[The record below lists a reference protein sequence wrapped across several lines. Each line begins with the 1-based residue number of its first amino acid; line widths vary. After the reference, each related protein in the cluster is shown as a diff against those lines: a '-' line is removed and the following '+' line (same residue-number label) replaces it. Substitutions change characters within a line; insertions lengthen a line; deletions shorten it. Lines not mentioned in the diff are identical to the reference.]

1 MPSSE
6 SRQFLNCTCCM
17 LSYTKQQAETEKFW
31 IPCWSLEVLMTRSIK
46 SFMCFV
52 LCQNYLDGQCILIV
66 KMWKK
71 TRCWECVFT
80 LKVINGPLPN
90 CIYHQWPQAPHVQW
104 NYWWEIS
111 HIWHYFQNLLKH
123 ICTNSKKNIGCKLE
137 QVSPIQDAMHK
148 RRQHTFLAKPRPPPT
163 SGSKRPEWDNSSI
176 KLTTLQQT

>member
-17 LSYTKQQAETEKFW
+17 LSSRKQQAETE
-31 IPCWSLEVLMTRSIK
+31 VLSTLLKLGGTHDQINEILH
-46 SFMCFV
+46 V
-52 LCQNYLDGQCILIV
+52 LCFMSELFGWKCILIV

-123 ICTNSKKNIGCKLE
+123 ICTNSKKNISCKLE
-137 QVSPIQDAMHK
+137 QVSPIQDAMDK
-148 RRQHTFLAKPRPPPT
+148 TCQHTFLAKPRPPPT
-163 SGSKRPEWDNSSI
+163 SGSNRSQWDNSSI